1 MKTNGL
7 YLTSRGSGVRTP
19 QLPQQPRR
27 SLRFY
32 HCMKAVFYILF
43 STLGDVYYIGHTT
56 EPMDE
61 RLRKHNSDHKGF
73 TGKYRD
79 WSVVYFENFESK
91 ALAYARERA
100 VKKWK
105 NRKRIGRPIAGSEHP
120 DQQVGRVGGSNPSAP
135 TKTSAKSEVLSLY
148 ESRVLHFVFHPG

>member
-1 MKTNGL
+1 
-7 YLTSRGSGVRTP
+7 
-19 QLPQQPRR
+19 
-27 SLRFY
+27 
-32 HCMKAVFYILF
+32 MKAVFYILF

-105 NRKRIGRPIAGSEHP
+105 NRKRIGRLIAGSEDP
-120 DQQVGRVGGSNPSAP
+120 D
-135 TKTSAKSEVLSLY
+135 
-148 ESRVLHFVFHPG
+148 